1 MIRRPPRSTLFP
13 YTTLFRSP
21 EGADPVLHYRYPL
34 ALGDQAGIGVED
46 ADRHAGAACAAF
58 QAEFERRGPVRPHG
72 RSSAV
77 ARCAAEPGHA
87 ELRGDAPLSRDAGRA
102 GRETEPG
109 K

>member
-1 MIRRPPRSTLFP
+1 M
-13 YTTLFRSP
+13 
-21 EGADPVLHYRYPL
+21 
-34 ALGDQAGIGVED
+34 ED
-46 ADRHAGAACAAF
+46 ADRRAGAASAAF

-102 GRETEPG
+102 EPETERGDDGAQLQLHFIPKAIQPFVAFFWPFTIQWSPG
-109 K
+109 EEMP

>member
-1 MIRRPPRSTLFP
+1 M
-13 YTTLFRSP
+13 
-21 EGADPVLHYRYPL
+21 
-34 ALGDQAGIGVED
+34 ED
-46 ADRHAGAACAAF
+46 ADRHAGAASAAF

-102 GRETEPG
+102 ERKTERGEYGGEFSNYFLPQG
-109 K
+109 IPPLLAVFWPFTLQLSTR